1 MAMIH
6 LKPETERL
14 LEEEVGK
21 GRFRSVDEM
30 IDQAIHALRE
40 QSEAAESTA
49 KNRLAAVERALD
61 FARNRAIPLGDIS
74 IKELI
79 HEGHRL

>member
-1 MAMIH
+1 MIH

-14 LEEEVGK
+14 LQEEVGK

-30 IDQAIHALRE
+30 IDKAIHALNE
-40 QSEAAESTA
+40 QSKAEQSTP
-49 KNRLAAVERALD
+49 NERREAVEWALD
-61 FARNRAIPLGDIS
+61 FAENRAIPLGDIS

>member
-1 MAMIH
+1 MIH
-6 LKPETERL
+6 LKAETERL
-14 LEEEVGK
+14 LEEEVRQGH
-21 GRFRSVDEM
+21 FQSADEV
-30 IDQAIHALRE
+30 ISTAIHALHE
-40 QSEAAESTA
+40 QSKAEQTRA
-49 KNRLAAVERALD
+49 QQRLRAVEWALE